1 MSHAISRAGDQQ
13 REPTSVYWL
22 MRARLEKMGHT
33 ITEKILASHSG
44 ESHVAPGDI
53 VMANLDLVVDLDIV
67 FGITGGHQTPKQVFD
82 PDKIAVV
89 ADHTV
94 PAPSIPAAN
103 AMRRM
108 REFVDKFGIKKFYAE
123 GRHGIAHVILG
134 EDGLALPGMVI
145 ACDDSHSCSSGAL
158 NCLARGLG
166 LADMMYALCKGQTW
180 YMVGPTVKIIL
191 EGTLKER
198 VFPRDILHHIAHV
211 HGAFPGRNLEWDG
224 ETVAAMPMQGRFT
237 LATLSAELSAEFSLF
252 RHDAVLESFLQ
263 GRASAAYEPVDPDA
277 DAQYERT
284 IRIDVSTLDPLVIL
298 PHKVAHN
305 AKPAHALQD
314 TKIDQAF
321 IGSCANGRIEDFA
334 IAAEIMRGRQV
345 APGVRMI
352 VTPGSQK
359 VFQEAIARGYVETLM
374 QAGAVVTNST
384 CGACYGGHMGVLGD
398 GEVCITASTRNFQGR
413 MGSPKA
419 DIYLG
424 SPATVAASAVRGV
437 ITDPREV

>member
-1 MSHAISRAGDQQ
+1 MCI
-13 REPTSVYWL
+13 
-22 MRARLEKMGHT
+22 
-33 ITEKILASHSG
+33 
-44 ESHVAPGDI
+44 
-53 VMANLDLVVDLDIV
+53 
-67 FGITGGHQTPKQVFD
+67 
-82 PDKIAVV
+82 
-89 ADHTV
+89 
-94 PAPSIPAAN
+94 
-103 AMRRM
+103 
-108 REFVDKFGIKKFYAE
+108 
-123 GRHGIAHVILG
+123 
-134 EDGLALPGMVI
+134 
-145 ACDDSHSCSSGAL
+145 
-158 NCLARGLG
+158 
-166 LADMMYALCKGQTW
+166 
-180 YMVGPTVKIIL
+180 
-191 EGTLKER
+191 
-198 VFPRDILHHIAHV
+198 RD
-211 HGAFPGRNLEWDG
+211 R
-224 ETVAAMPMQGRFT
+224 
-237 LATLSAELSAEFSLF
+237 FSLF

-284 IRIDVSTLDPLVIL
+284 IRIDVSTLDPLVVL

>member
-1 MSHAISRAGDQQ
+1 
-13 REPTSVYWL
+13 
-22 MRARLEKMGHT
+22 
-33 ITEKILASHSG
+33 
-44 ESHVAPGDI
+44 
-53 VMANLDLVVDLDIV
+53 
-67 FGITGGHQTPKQVFD
+67 
-82 PDKIAVV
+82 
-89 ADHTV
+89 
-94 PAPSIPAAN
+94 
-103 AMRRM
+103 MRRM
-108 REFVDKFGIKKFYAE
+108 REFVDKFESRNSMRKRATAS
-123 GRHGIAHVILG
+123 RMILG
-134 EDGLALPGMVI
+134 EDGLALPGMII

-263 GRASAAYEPVDPDA
+263 GRASATYELPTLTPM
-277 DAQYERT
+277 QYERT
-284 IRIDVSTLDPLVIL
+284 IRIDVSTSTLVVL
-298 PHKVAHN
+298 PYKVAHN

-437 ITDPREV
+437 ITDPREVWRWYRNNRYSLGVRRRHQHGSICRARRFCCPWKNKSASASRRIDQAGMQP

>member
-1 MSHAISRAGDQQ
+1 M
-13 REPTSVYWL
+13 TL
-22 MRARLEKMGHT
+22 
-33 ITEKILASHSG
+33 
-44 ESHVAPGDI
+44 
-53 VMANLDLVVDLDIV
+53 
-67 FGITGGHQTPKQVFD
+67 
-82 PDKIAVV
+82 
-89 ADHTV
+89 
-94 PAPSIPAAN
+94 
-103 AMRRM
+103 
-108 REFVDKFGIKKFYAE
+108 
-123 GRHGIAHVILG
+123 
-134 EDGLALPGMVI
+134 

-166 LADMMYALCKGQTW
+166 LADMMYALCKGQAW
-180 YMVGPTVKIIL
+180 YMVGPTVKL
-191 EGTLKER
+191 YLNGELRER
-198 VFPRDILHHIAHV
+198 VYARDILHHIAHV

-224 ETVAAMPMQGRFT
+224 DTVATMPMQGRFT

-252 RHDAVLESFLQ
+252 RHDDVLKDYLQ
-263 GRASAAYEPVDPDA
+263 GRASKAYEPADPDA
-277 DAQYERT
+277 DAAYEET
-284 IRIDVSTLDPLVIL
+284 IHIDVSELQPLVVL

-305 AKPAHALQD
+305 AAAANSLSD

-334 IAAEIMRGRQV
+334 IAAEILDGRQV

-352 VTPGSQK
+352 VTPGSQS
-359 VFQEAIARGYVETLM
+359 VLQEAIANGYVETLM
-374 QAGAVVTNST
+374 NAGAVVTNST

-413 MGSPKA
+413 MGSPEA

>member
-1 MSHAISRAGDQQ
+1 
-13 REPTSVYWL
+13 
-22 MRARLEKMGHT
+22 MGHT
-33 ITEKILASHSG
+33 ITEKILSAHSG
-44 ESHVAPGDI
+44 TKDVSPGDI
-53 VMANLDLVVDLDIV
+53 VMADLDLVVDLDIV
-67 FGITGGHQTPKQVFD
+67 FGITGGHQTPTRVFD

-94 PAPSIPAAN
+94 PAPSIAAAN

-108 REFVDKFGIKKFYAE
+108 REFVEKFRIEKFYAE

-134 EDGLALPGMVI
+134 EDGLALPGMTL

-166 LADMMYALCKGQTW
+166 LADMMYALCKGQAW
-180 YMVGPTVKIIL
+180 YMVGPTVKL
-191 EGTLKER
+191 LLNGELGER
-198 VFPRDILHHIAHV
+198 VYPRDILHHIAHV

-224 ETVAAMPMQGRFT
+224 DAIAAMPMQGRFT
-237 LATLSAELSAEFSLF
+237 LATLSAELSTEFSLF
-252 RHDAVLESFLQ
+252 RHDDVLKDYLD
-263 GRASAAYEPVDPDA
+263 GRASKAYEPVDADDDA
-277 DAQYERT
+277 TYEET
-284 IRIDVSTLDPLVIL
+284 IQIDVSELEPLVIL
-298 PHKVAHN
+298 PHKVTHN
-305 AKPAHALQD
+305 ATPANSLSE

-334 IAAEIMRGRQV
+334 VAAEILSGRQV

-352 VTPGSQK
+352 VTPGSQN
-359 VFQEAIARGYVETLM
+359 VLQEAMAKGYVETLM
-374 QAGAVVTNST
+374 NAGAVVTNST

-413 MGSPKA
+413 MGSPEA

-424 SPATVAASAVRGV
+424 SPATVAASAIRGV

>member
-1 MSHAISRAGDQQ
+1 
-13 REPTSVYWL
+13 
-22 MRARLEKMGHT
+22 MGHT
-33 ITEKILASHSG
+33 ITEKILAAHS
-44 ESHVAPGDI
+44 EQSSVAPGDI
-53 VMANLDLVVDLDIV
+53 VMADLDLVVDLDIV
-67 FGITGGHQTPKQVFD
+67 FGITGGHQTPTRVFD
-82 PDKIAVV
+82 PDKIVVV

-94 PAPSIPAAN
+94 PAPSIAAAN
-103 AMRRM
+103 AMKRM
-108 REFVDKFGIKKFYAE
+108 RQFVDKFGIEKFYAE
-123 GRHGIAHVILG
+123 GRHGIAHVVLG
-134 EDGLALPGMVI
+134 EDGLALPGMTL

-166 LADMMYALCKGQTW
+166 LADMMYALCKGQAW
-180 YMVGPTVKIIL
+180 YMVGPTVKLIL
-191 EGTLKER
+191 DGDLGER
-198 VFPRDILHHIAHV
+198 VYARDILHHIAHI

-224 ETVAAMPMQGRFT
+224 DTISAMPMQGRFT

-252 RHDAVLESFLQ
+252 RHDDVLASYLD
-263 GRASAAYEPVDPDA
+263 GRASKPYEPVDPDP
-277 DAQYERT
+277 DATYEQT
-284 IRIDVSTLDPLVIL
+284 IRIDVSDLEPLVVL

-305 AKPAHALQD
+305 ACPATALSE

-334 IAAEIMRGRQV
+334 IAAEIMAGRQV

-352 VTPGSQK
+352 VTPGSQDVLK
-359 VFQEAIARGYVETLM
+359 EAIAKGYVSTLM
-374 QAGAVVTNST
+374 DAGAVVTNST

-413 MGSPKA
+413 MGSAEA

>member
-1 MSHAISRAGDQQ
+1 
-13 REPTSVYWL
+13 
-22 MRARLEKMGHT
+22 MGHT
-33 ITEKILASHSG
+33 ITEKILAAHSG
-44 ESHVAPGDI
+44 QSSVAPGDI
-53 VMANLDLVVDLDIV
+53 VMADLDLVVDLDIV
-67 FGITGGHQTPKQVFD
+67 FGITGGHQTPTRVFD
-82 PDKIAVV
+82 PDKIVVV

-94 PAPSIPAAN
+94 PAPSIAAAN
-103 AMRRM
+103 AMKRM
-108 REFVDKFGIKKFYAE
+108 RQFVDRFGIEKFYDE
-123 GRHGIAHVILG
+123 GRHGIAHVVLG
-134 EDGLALPGMVI
+134 EDGLALPGMTL

-166 LADMMYALCKGQTW
+166 LADMMYALCKGQAW
-180 YMVGPTVKIIL
+180 YMVGPTVKLIL
-191 EGTLKER
+191 DGDLGER
-198 VFPRDILHHIAHV
+198 VYARDILHHIAHI

-224 ETVAAMPMQGRFT
+224 DTISAMPMQGRFT

-252 RHDAVLESFLQ
+252 RHDDVLASYLD
-263 GRASAAYEPVDPDA
+263 GRASKPYEPVDPDP
-277 DAQYERT
+277 DATYEQT
-284 IRIDVSTLDPLVIL
+284 IRIDVSNLEPLVVL

-305 AKPAHALQD
+305 ACPATELSE

-334 IAAEIMRGRQV
+334 IAAEIMAGRQV

-352 VTPGSQK
+352 VTPGSQS
-359 VFQEAIARGYVETLM
+359 VFKEAMAKGYVATLM
-374 QAGAVVTNST
+374 DAGAVVTNST

-413 MGSPKA
+413 MGSAEA

-437 ITDPREV
+437 ITDPREI